1 MLIEETIR
9 KIQLSI
15 YRDDKSIP
23 QTAKDLR
30 VSRNTVRMA
39 VRTQQIA
46 FEYGCRCQ
54 PRPALGS
61 FVERPEGGD
70 PGKGKD
76 ASETAHNKNGLM
88 EYWNTG
94 IMGFNAFVF

>member
-9 KIQLSI
+9 KIRLSI
-15 YRDDKSIP
+15 HRDDKSIP

-30 VSRNTVRMA
+30 VSRNTVRKA

-46 FEYGCRCQ
+46 FEYRRRCQ

-61 FVERPEGGD
+61 FVERSEEGD

-76 ASETAHNKNGLM
+76 ASETATAKRYGSL
-88 EYWNTG
+88 
-94 IMGFNAFVF
+94 